1 MRNLYLRFFLTVW
14 LSMVAV
20 LACTVL
26 TTGWL
31 ANQRRDAEMEKQDDL
46 QRQAQERLN
55 REDVAGL
62 RDWLQQ
68 QMPLLAPDRLYIVDE
83 QGRDL
88 ISNRPVPPYIL
99 ARVGRRPLPDG
110 NAQRADADN
119 ADNRRDERLLSKLS
133 SPNGESYFLSLSATR
148 PRFGVFGAVETPYIW
163 GVIALLVSAT
173 VCFLLARYLS
183 APIQLLR
190 NATHSIA
197 EGNLGIQVSKL
208 LAGRKDELGAL
219 AVDFDAMAVRLRSL
233 LESRQ
238 QLLRDISHELRSP
251 LARLQIALGIAR
263 RPGADLAQG
272 FERIESEAQ
281 RLDDLIGE
289 ILSLCRL
296 DDPARTMH
304 IERVDMDEL
313 LEPMVEDARIE
324 GEARQ
329 VRIDLNVQ
337 AGLALDG
344 DRELL
349 HRALENILRNAV
361 RFSPA
366 GGIISVEANGGA
378 GLVTIAIRDRGPG
391 VPAEHLQRIFE
402 PFHRVAEARDRDS
415 GGHGIG
421 LAITSRVVQ
430 LHGGQVNATNA
441 DGGGLQVTVQ
451 LPATQ
456 KTSG

>member
-1 MRNLYLRFFLTVW
+1 MRNLYLRFFLTFW

-31 ANQRRDAEMEKQDDL
+31 AEQRRDAEMERQDDL
-46 QRQAQERLN
+46 QRQAQERLMQ
-55 REDVAGL
+55 EGVTGL
-62 RDWLQQ
+62 REWLQR
-68 QMPLLAPDRLYIVDE
+68 QMVLIAPDRLYVVDE

-99 ARVGRRPLPDG
+99 ARVGRRPLPEGGGLSG
-110 NAQRADADN
+110 NN
-119 ADNRRDERLLSKLS
+119 GNRRDERILSKLVG
-133 SPNGESYFLSLSATR
+133 PAGESYFLSLSATR
-148 PRFGVFGAVETPYIW
+148 PRFGMFGPVETPYVW
-163 GVIALLVSAT
+163 GVLALLVSAV

-197 EGNLGIQVSKL
+197 AGDLGVQVSKL
-208 LAGRKDELGAL
+208 MAHRKDELGAL

-233 LESRQ
+233 LNSHQ
-238 QLLRDISHELRSP
+238 QLLRDVSHELRSP

-272 FERIESEAQ
+272 FDRIEQEGQ
-281 RLDDLIGE
+281 RLDELIGE

-304 IERVDMDEL
+304 IERVDIDDL
-313 LEPMVEDARIE
+313 LEPMVADACIE
-324 GEARQ
+324 AEMDH
-329 VRIDLNVQ
+329 VRIDLQ
-337 AGLALDG
+337 AQPGLVVDG

-366 GGIISVEANGGA
+366 GGI
-378 GLVTIAIRDRGPG
+378 VTVVASGSADTVNVTIRDRGPG
-391 VPAEHLQRIFE
+391 VPAEHLERIFE
-402 PFHRVAEARDRDS
+402 PFHRVGEARDRDS
-415 GGHGIG
+415 GGYGIG
-421 LAITSRVVQ
+421 LAITARVVK
-430 LHGGQVNATNA
+430 LHDGHVTATNA
-441 DGGGLQVTVQ
+441 DGGGLQVAVL
-451 LPATQ
+451 LPVRRPA
-456 KTSG
+456 